1 MPGVPDIHP
10 AQLALYG
17 LALIAIAVLGSR
29 YLNRDDG
36 EAGAR
41 AAPPPQLRVERA
53 GGGKVTIHV
62 AGAVRRPG
70 VYRLRVGARVTDAID
85 EAGGAR
91 PRADLGALNLAAKL
105 EDGRQVLVP
114 ERTPR
119 GTAAT
124 AGTGSSGSAS
134 TSGGAATPPAPP
146 VNLNVA
152 GLDELDQ
159 LDGVGPVTARK
170 IIEYREAHGGFGS
183 VEELGQVPGIGE
195 KRMSVLRERVQ
206 V

>member
-1 MPGVPDIHP
+1 MPGVPDIRP

-17 LALIAIAVLGSR
+17 LALIAIAVLGAR

-70 VYRLRVGARVTDAID
+70 VYRLREGARATDAID

-114 ERTPR
+114 ERAPR
-119 GTAAT
+119 GTAAAT
-124 AGTGSSGSAS
+124 AGAGSSGSAS
-134 TSGGAATPPAPP
+134 LSGAATPPAPP

-183 VEELGQVPGIGE
+183 VEELSQVPGIGE
-195 KRMSVLRERVQ
+195 KRMSALRDRVQ